1 MQSTLQLRRINA
13 AGCSRGR
20 QHAQRAGVSSICSR
34 SRQPLL
40 ISSKFSNPFDGMF
53 GGGNKSD
60 PDAARRAIERSFG
73 GQGKGRQQPGKSQPG
88 KAPGPAGRTPP
99 GSKPQ
104 PSPQTGGTKPSGL
117 GGLQDLFKGGGLK
130 DAAAAGGGGG
140 FGGLG
145 AGGGGGGGGWNWGG
159 GAADEGA
166 GGGEKPI
173 KQELQELFSGM
184 WVLLW
189 NAALFLAVAD
199 VLHRS
204 LDWCCQVE
212 LLLLVGAPAQA
223 FERVA
228 GKFYSMIEWV
238 EANCLGWK
246 IPGDD
251 DMMPVYKQI
260 ALYYPEEHA
269 YTFDSYKYNL
279 TLEEKQA
286 LKRYYALRWW
296 ERDGGFAGD
305 VTPAEIQKIK
315 DKYNPD
321 DVDLRAFRAAKAA
334 GRLDEY
340 WAQNAEKLKMLT
352 GDSAPPAVVA

>member
-1 MQSTLQLRRINA
+1 
-13 AGCSRGR
+13 
-20 QHAQRAGVSSICSR
+20 
-34 SRQPLL
+34 
-40 ISSKFSNPFDGMF
+40 MF
-53 GGGNKSD
+53 GGGNKGD

-73 GQGKGRQQPGKSQPG
+73 GQGKGKQQPAKPQPG

-104 PSPQTGGTKPSGL
+104 SPTPPGGQTPGGL
-117 GGLQDLFKGGGLK
+117 GGLGNLFGKGGSK
-130 DAAAAGGGGG
+130 EAAAAAGGGG
-140 FGGLG
+140 FGGID
-145 AGGGGGGGGWNWGG
+145 AGSGGSGGGGGWNWGG

-166 GGGEKPI
+166 GGGGEKPI
-173 KQELQELFSGM
+173 KQELQEMFSGM
-184 WVLLW
+184 WVLFW

-228 GKFYSMIEWV
+228 GKFYSVIEWI
-238 EANCLGWK
+238 EANFLGWK
-246 IPGDD
+246 IPGED

-269 YTFDSYKYNL
+269 YTFDSYKHKL

-305 VTPAEIQKIK
+305 VTAAEVQQIK
-315 DKYNPD
+315 DKYNPK
-321 DVDLRAFRAAKAA
+321 DVDLRKFRAAKAA
-334 GRLDEY
+334 GREAEY
-340 WAQNAEKLKMLT
+340 WAENAETLKVLT
-352 GDSAPPAVVA
+352 GDSAPPTALA